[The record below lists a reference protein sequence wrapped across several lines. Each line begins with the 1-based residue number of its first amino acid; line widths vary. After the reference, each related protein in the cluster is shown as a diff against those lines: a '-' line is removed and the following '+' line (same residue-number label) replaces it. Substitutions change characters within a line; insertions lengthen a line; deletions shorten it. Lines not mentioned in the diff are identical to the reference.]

1 MPLSPRLSARGRVKA
16 PLVPELP
23 VRLREFLRSLRS
35 ACKRAAAAEAVLRGV
50 TSTRAPERLAAHLAE
65 LAGSWMGGHGW
76 AVVSA
81 DEGRGVSW
89 LADRGVSASRRP
101 AVTAIA
107 QLAMAQDQVTWT
119 DEEAWPG
126 TTRARSRFAA
136 LALPLRCRGKI
147 VGVLVGIE
155 SRLPGGLPH
164 IDLDEARLAPLH
176 ALLDGMAGALDT
188 ALHLKRAETLSTT
201 DDLTGLFNSRF
212 LAAALR
218 RESEA
223 RRCGAGGRCR
233 CCSWTSTASRG
244 STTATATCSAAG
256 RWSRPRSGFGR
267 ARARPTSSRA
277 SAATS
282 SR

>member
-1 MPLSPRLSARGRVKA
+1 VKA

-65 LAGSWMGGHGW
+65 LAGSWMGGDGW

-89 LADRGVSASRRP
+89 LADRGVSAGRRP

-126 TTRARSRFAA
+126 TTKARSRFAA
-136 LALPLRCRGKI
+136 LAMPLRCRGKI

-155 SRLPGGLPH
+155 SRLPGGLPR
-164 IDLDEARLAPLH
+164 IDLDEARMLR
-176 ALLDGMAGALDT
+176 T
-188 ALHLKRAETLSTT
+188 AIDQATGGVLS
-201 DDLTGLFNSRF
+201 L
-212 LAAALR
+212 ALR
-218 RESEA
+218 TEPVNRRAAVEDLRDLPTRVSDTVLNGLASGPTYLRHRLEA
-223 RRCGAGGRCR
+223 SFDHAVR
-233 CCSWTSTASRG
+233 
-244 STTATATCSAAG
+244 
-256 RWSRPRSGFGR
+256 
-267 ARARPTSSRA
+267 
-277 SAATS
+277 ATS
-282 SR
+282 VASEEGQRGPANA